1 MADFSAFAR
10 RPDSTPDKQQR
21 DTAGRFVAGR
31 SSVDGST
38 AEAFLNCFGKQGTH
52 VKPAEEAI
60 PLDPKTQWDLAQ
72 RGSLS
77 QSFQAAFA
85 PESVSTNRVRFEQ
98 QQPAAAEQPE
108 AEASAPAND
117 FEAER
122 ARLHKE
128 IEDLREMLGATVD
141 NSAAIVAEA
150 KQGEKAAAA
159 IAALR
164 AEKALID
171 EAGKASTDTK
181 TEGL

>member
-85 PESVSTNRVRFEQ
+85 PESVGTNRVRFEQ
-98 QQPAAAEQPE
+98 EKPAAAEQPE

-122 ARLHKE
+122 ARLHGE
-128 IEDLREMLGATVD
+128 VIRIAVGPEGGFTTEETEGLVSAGWVPVYLG
-141 NSAAIVAEA
+141 SRI
-150 KQGEKAAAA
+150 
-159 IAALR
+159 LR
-164 AEKALID
+164 AETAVVAAAVIATYMVD
-171 EAGKASTDTK
+171 AD
-181 TEGL
+181 

>member
-1 MADFSAFAR
+1 MADFSSFAR
-10 RPDSTPDKQQR
+10 RPDSIPDKQQR
-21 DTAGRFVAGR
+21 DTAGRFVAGH
-31 SSVDGST
+31 SAVDGST

-52 VKPAEEAI
+52 LKQAEEAI
-60 PLDPKTQWDLAQ
+60 PLDPKTQWELTQ

-85 PESVSTNRVRFEQ
+85 PETVGQGRVRFEEHQ
-98 QQPAAAEQPE
+98 SE
-108 AEASAPAND
+108 ADEHEEETTALLND

-122 ARLHKE
+122 ARLHEE
-128 IEDLREMLGATVD
+128 IEDLRNLLGSAVD
-141 NSAAIVAEA
+141 NSAALIAEA
-150 KQGEKAAAA
+150 KQGEKAATA

-171 EAGKASTDTK
+171 DAGKASTDIR